1 MGEIIAQILLG
12 IWMLTQAACHF
23 SGLDVFLRQSVWDS
37 LSKEER
43 ASFQRGMVLPYLI
56 LGMTFIGMGIVERK
70 SVLSMP
76 LFLGLYI
83 ILCAASL
90 AGVLRNNK
98 KHLGHYMW

>member
-1 MGEIIAQILLG
+1 MGEIIAQIFLG

-23 SGLDVFLRQSVWDS
+23 FGLHVLLRQSVRDS
-37 LSKEER
+37 LSKNER
-43 ASFQRGMVLPYLI
+43 ASFQRGMVLPYLL

-70 SVLSMP
+70 GFLSMP
-76 LFLGLYI
+76 IFLGLYI
-83 ILCAASL
+83 ILCAVPL

>member
-1 MGEIIAQILLG
+1 MIAQFFLG

-23 SGLDVFLRQSVWDS
+23 FGFDVFLRQSVRDS
-37 LSKEER
+37 LSKDER

-70 SVLSMP
+70 GSLSMP
-76 LFLGLYI
+76 VFLGLYI

-90 AGVLRNNK
+90 AGILRNNK
-98 KHLGHYMW
+98 KHLGYYM

>member
-1 MGEIIAQILLG
+1 MGEIIAQIFLG

-23 SGLDVFLRQSVWDS
+23 FGLDVFLRQYVRDS

-70 SVLSMP
+70 GFLSMP
-76 LFLGLYI
+76 VFLGLYI